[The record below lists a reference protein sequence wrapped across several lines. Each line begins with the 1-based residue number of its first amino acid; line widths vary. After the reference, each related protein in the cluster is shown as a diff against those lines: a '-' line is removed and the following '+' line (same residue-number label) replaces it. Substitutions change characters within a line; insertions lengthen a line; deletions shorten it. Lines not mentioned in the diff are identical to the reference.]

1 MFSTNKIAVVEYCPV
16 SSVRRRIIICPIY
29 DVYNRYLTKKE
40 EVVVVANSTLINCIY
55 YYAVAAT
62 LL

>member
-40 EVVVVANSTLINCIY
+40 EVVVVIVL
-55 YYAVAAT
+55 
-62 LL
+62 